1 MMASLTLLVAR
12 MIHWCRDVSLGYS
25 QTDRWNIRDG
35 GNADCSSLVIWCLR
49 EAGFDT
55 GDATYTGNMS
65 RNLTARGWKRL
76 APTVIKQAGDILLND
91 ACHVAVYIGG
101 NQLAQ
106 ASISENNTISGMGG
120 DQTGRETN
128 ISTYYDYPWNAVLR
142 YTGETEDDMP
152 TASEIAKAVW
162 EYHWKGDK
170 ENRNCYDKLRYL
182 TEARTWD
189 EKTHFSPLGNLIARF
204 PVEYGT
210 GKNKTKAALADRIA
224 YIDAHTHVVD
234 TRIEALTAAVEA
246 LSKSIGADP
255 NTIGQAV
262 ETAVKAKL
270 DALDIKVTAE

>member
-1 MMASLTLLVAR
+1 MMPSLTTLVAR

-25 QTDRWNIRDG
+25 QTDRWNIRNG

-76 APTVIKQAGDILLND
+76 APTVTKQAGDILLND

-204 PVEYGT
+204 PVEYGA

>member
-1 MMASLTLLVAR
+1 MMPSLTTLVAR
-12 MIHWCRDVSLGYS
+12 MIHWCRNVSLGYS
-25 QTDRWNIRDG
+25 QTDRWNIRPG

-76 APTVIKQAGDILLND
+76 APTVTKKAGDILLND

-128 ISTYYDYPWNAVLR
+128 ISNYYDYPWNAVLR

-162 EYHWKGDK
+162 EYHWAGDK
-170 ENRNCYDKLRYL
+170 EKRNCYDKLRYL

-204 PVEYGT
+204 PIEYGT